1 MEHDDKKD
9 MMFGIRTALEALEAG
24 KTLNKV
30 IIQKGLRGDLYGE
43 LMDALAAHNVPFQA
57 VPTEKLNRVTRKNHQ
72 GVISYISPISYH
84 SIEDVLPSL
93 YEAGKTPLLLILDR
107 VTDVRNFG
115 AIARTAECAGVDAI
129 IIPSR
134 GGALISADAVKTSTG
149 ALHKIPVC
157 REDNLK
163 TTIEFLTNSGVQIV
177 GCTEKTD
184 DLLYSV
190 DLTLPTAIIMGSEEN
205 GISPEYLKR
214 CDARAKIPMAGT
226 IGSLNVSVSAGI
238 LLYEVIRQRL

>member
-129 IIPSR
+129 IVPSR

-157 REDNLK
+157 REENLK

>member
-1 MEHDDKKD
+1 
-9 MMFGIRTALEALEAG
+9 
-24 KTLNKV
+24 
-30 IIQKGLRGDLYGE
+30 
-43 LMDALAAHNVPFQA
+43 MDALAAHNVPFQA